1 MAARF
6 AHAGA
11 TPTTLD
17 LQLHEMTT
25 RDVVPKTHH
34 QTPTGAAIGRYVHGT
49 RYRVGDLLVK
59 VRTATEH
66 DNFLSFHRTAMNANT
81 RFTFTAD
88 VTNFP
93 GDTWS
98 AFFMTEPVFE
108 RLQAGAKIIGAFRF
122 QIEDVPVAL

>member
-1 MAARF
+1 MPARF
-6 AHAGA
+6 SHGGA
-11 TPTTLD
+11 TPSLVEV
-17 LQLHEMTT
+17 QLHEMTT

-49 RYRVGDLLVK
+49 RYRVGELTIIL
-59 VRTATEH
+59 RTSTEH

-88 VTNFP
+88 TVNYP

-98 AFFMTEPVFE
+98 AFFMTEPTYE
-108 RLQAGAKIIGAFRF
+108 RLRMGTRNAGVMRV